1 MPDDAGGVAQ
11 SGPRRR
17 PWLQTTGA
25 SREQWTAWLALVVV
39 VGAVVTLTLSVS
51 LAVSRDPLL
60 MPLDDTY
67 IHFQYAR
74 QWAAGQPLTYYPG
87 DPPTSGAT
95 SLLYAPLLALG
106 YAAGFD
112 GWALATW
119 ALGIGA
125 LAFFGSAWLV
135 YLIGRASPLAE
146 EPGGAGYALVL
157 ALAYAVTGPFVW
169 AALSGMETA
178 FFLFLTLLTFYAA
191 QRDRFRLAAAA
202 GALAVLT
209 RPEGAIVA
217 ALAAIALAVRRKWPG
232 GGRARLRRGAL
243 LAAPVA
249 AALIQ
254 PAINWAATGSASA
267 SGMQAKSLLAN
278 TGAPP
283 GERLTDV
290 VSFFG
295 RMWGEL
301 LVGRSADFG
310 TFTSPLLAPAA
321 LGALLAGTWLA
332 WRGRRVNA
340 AALALATILLLTAAV
355 ATLDTAFWQF
365 KRYQLPVMALF
376 YPAAA
381 WTARGLG
388 DGLAARAGWRAWRWA
403 LPALIL
409 LPSLLTALS
418 FARYYGENVAVVRD
432 QQVPMARWVR
442 DNLPADADAPRVGVH
457 DVGMMGYFSE
467 RPLYDVVG
475 LTLPG
480 PAPSW
485 RQGPG
490 AIYEHMAHSRYRPG
504 AFAIYPDVQGLRY
517 LLDAGVFGDV
527 LAEFP
532 VTLGEHNVAAAAD
545 YQAVYAADWRT
556 TRPEEIAAQA
566 STLDAVRGL
575 VLVDA
580 VDVAHLGSED
590 GHDYTWWQDESPP
603 GFVTEVYTHWYHAC
617 GPPDEEGCRATDG
630 GRVLTGGESF
640 TLRTRPGEDLLLVTR
655 VHGRTSVPLT
665 VFVNGIRV
673 AERVQ
678 PAVPGR
684 WVEIVTWMPAAQI
697 TGTRTRVRI
706 EADMDDPRA
715 DAYSPYYHWAY
726 QGGFQPQ
733 GTDEGQPVAVFG
745 EDGEVRLREVALAY
759 TPPVDG
765 AGGQLAVRAVW
776 QGPAPG
782 AGDGVIFVHL
792 YNSERVD
799 TEPVA
804 QVVTR
809 PGGGALP
816 PANWLP
822 GTLTDTYMV
831 ALPADLPSGTYV
843 VALGMFEARSG
854 VRYPVTGV
862 GAGPDRRLFIG
873 EIVVEETE
881 Q

>member
-1 MPDDAGGVAQ
+1 MLDDAGDAVRSAPH
-11 SGPRRR
+11 SRL
-17 PWLQTTGA
+17 WLRTTGA
-25 SREQWTAWLALVVV
+25 SRELWVAWLALVVV
-39 VGAVVTLTLSVS
+39 VGAVVLLTLSVS
-51 LAVSRDPLL
+51 LAVSGDPLL

-74 QWAAGQPLTYYPG
+74 QWAAGQPMTYHPG
-87 DPPTSGAT
+87 DPATSGAT

-106 YAAGFD
+106 YAVGFS
-112 GWALATW
+112 GWSLAYW
-119 ALGIGA
+119 ALGIGG

-146 EPGGAGYALVL
+146 EPGGAGYALAL
-157 ALAYAVTGPFVW
+157 ALAYGVTGPFVW

-178 FFLFLTLLTFYAA
+178 LFLFVTLLTFYAA
-191 QRDRFRLAAAA
+191 QQDRLRLAVVA
-202 GALAVLT
+202 GTLAVLA
-209 RPEGAIVA
+209 RPEGVIAA
-217 ALAAIALAVRRKWPG
+217 ALAMLALAVRHSWPADWRG
-232 GGRARLRRGAL
+232 RLRRAIPLAL
-243 LAAPVA
+243 PVA

-254 PAINWAATGSASA
+254 PAINWAVTGSASA
-267 SGMQAKSLLAN
+267 TGMQAKSVLAN
-278 TGAPP
+278 TSEPLS
-283 GERLTDV
+283 ERLADV
-290 VSFFG
+290 LSSFG

-332 WRGRRVNA
+332 WRQRRLNTGVLA
-340 AALALATILLLTAAV
+340 LLWALALTAAV

-381 WTARGLG
+381 WAARGLG
-388 DGLAARAGWRAWRWA
+388 DGLAARGGWRAWRWA
-403 LPALIL
+403 LPALVLI
-409 LPSLLTALS
+409 PSALTALS

-442 DNLPADADAPRVGVH
+442 DNLPEDEDAPRVGVH
-457 DVGMMGYFSE
+457 DVGMMGYFSG

-480 PAPSW
+480 PASSW

-490 AIYEHMAHSRYRPG
+490 AIYEHVAHSRYRPG

-517 LLDAGVFGDV
+517 LLDAGIFDTV

-532 VTLGEHNVAAAAD
+532 VQLGEHNVAAATG
-545 YQAVYAADWRT
+545 YQAVYAADWST
-556 TRPEEIAAQA
+556 TRQEEIAAQA

-575 VLVDA
+575 TLVDT
-580 VDVAHLGSED
+580 VDVANLSSED
-590 GHDYTWWQDESPP
+590 EYDYTWWQDESPP
-603 GFVTEVYTHWYHAC
+603 GFITEVYTHWYHAC
-617 GPPDEEGCRATDG
+617 GLPGEEACRATDG
-630 GRVLTGGESF
+630 GRVLTGGEEF
-640 TLRTRPGEDLLLVTR
+640 TIQTRPGEDLLLVTR
-655 VHGRTSVPLT
+655 VHGRTSVPLA
-665 VFVNGIRV
+665 VFINGHRV
-673 AERVQ
+673 AGRVQ

-684 WVEIVTWMPAAQI
+684 WVEIVTWVPAAQI
-697 TGTRTRVRI
+697 TGTHTRVRI
-706 EADMDDPRA
+706 EADVDDPRA
-715 DAYSPYYHWAY
+715 DAYLPYYHWAY
-726 QGGFQPQ
+726 QGSFRPEIA
-733 GTDEGQPVAVFG
+733 DEGQPVAVFG
-745 EDGEVRLREVALAY
+745 EDGAVRLREVTLEY
-759 TPPVDG
+759 TPGADG
-765 AGGQLAVRAVW
+765 AAGQVAVHAVW

-792 YNSERVD
+792 YNRDRLD

-809 PGGGALP
+809 AGGGALP

-822 GTLTDTYMV
+822 GLLADTVTV
-831 ALPADLPSGTYV
+831 ALPEDLPPGTYV
-843 VALGMFEARSG
+843 VALGMFEARTG

-862 GAGPDRRLFIG
+862 GAGPDGRLFIG
-873 EIVVEETE
+873 EIVVGEST

>member
-1 MPDDAGGVAQ
+1 MPDDTGGVAH
-11 SGPRRR
+11 GVPRRR
-17 PWLQTTGA
+17 PWLQTAGA

-67 IHFQYAR
+67 IHFQYAH

-106 YAAGFD
+106 HVAGCD
-112 GWALATW
+112 GWALAYW

-125 LAFFGSAWLV
+125 LAFFGSVWLV

-146 EPGGAGYALVL
+146 EPGGAGYALAL

-178 FFLFLTLLTFYAA
+178 LFLFLALLTFYAA
-191 QRDRFRLAAAA
+191 QSNRRRLAVAA
-202 GALAVLT
+202 GALAALT
-209 RPEGAIVA
+209 RPEGVIVA
-217 ALAAIALAVRRKWPG
+217 LLAMLSLAVQDDWPRE
-232 GGRARLRRGAL
+232 GRARLRRGAL
-243 LAAPVA
+243 LALPVA

-254 PAINWAATGSASA
+254 PTLNWAATGSASA

-278 TGAPP
+278 TGAPLS
-283 GERLTDV
+283 ERLV
-290 VSFFG
+290 GVLSSFG

-310 TFTSPLLAPAA
+310 IFTSPLLAPAA

-332 WRGRRVNA
+332 WRGRRINA

-355 ATLDTAFWQF
+355 ATLDTAFWQL
-365 KRYQLPVMALF
+365 KRYQLPAMALF

-388 DGLAARAGWRAWRWA
+388 EGLAARKGWRAWGWA

-418 FARYYGENVAVVRD
+418 FAGYYGENVAVVRD

-442 DNLPADADAPRVGVH
+442 DNLPVEPGAPRVGVH

-532 VTLGEHNVAAAAD
+532 VTLGEHNVAAATD
-545 YQAVYAADWRT
+545 YQAVYTADWAT

-575 VLVDA
+575 ALADA
-580 VDVAHLGSED
+580 VDVANLGSED
-590 GHDYTWWQDESPP
+590 AHAYTWWQAESPP
-603 GFVTEVYTHWYHAC
+603 GFITEVYTHWYHVC
-617 GPPDEEGCRATDG
+617 GLAEEEGCRATDG

-655 VHGRTSVPLT
+655 VHGRASVPLAI
-665 VFVNGIRV
+665 FVNGDRV

-684 WVEIVTWMPAAQI
+684 WVEIVTWVPAAQI
-697 TGTRTRVRI
+697 SGTRTRVRI
-706 EADMDDPRA
+706 EAQVDDPRA

-726 QGGFQPQ
+726 QGDFQPQ
-733 GTDEGQPVAVFG
+733 GADEGPPVAVFG
-745 EDGEVRLREVALAY
+745 ETGAVRLREVALDF
-759 TPPVDG
+759 TPPEEGV
-765 AGGQLAVRAVW
+765 GGQIAVRAVW

-782 AGDGVIFVHL
+782 AGDGMIFVHL
-792 YNSERVD
+792 YNRGRID
-799 TEPVA
+799 AEPVA

-822 GTLTDTYMV
+822 GILGDTYTV
-831 ALPADLPSGTYV
+831 PLPADLLPGEYV
-843 VALGMFEARSG
+843 VALGMFEARTG
-854 VRYPVTGV
+854 VRYPVTGA

>member
-1 MPDDAGGVAQ
+1 M
-11 SGPRRR
+11 
-17 PWLQTTGA
+17 
-25 SREQWTAWLALVVV
+25 AWLALVLV
-39 VGAVVTLTLSVS
+39 VGAIVLLTLSVS
-51 LAVSRDPLL
+51 LAASRDPLL

-74 QWAAGQPLTYYPG
+74 QWAAGQPMTYYPG

-106 YAAGFD
+106 YAAGFG
-112 GWALATW
+112 GWSLACW

-146 EPGGAGYALVL
+146 EPGGAGYALAL

-178 FFLFLTLLTFYAA
+178 LFLFCTLLTFYAA
-191 QRDRFRLAAAA
+191 QQDRFRLTVTA
-202 GALAVLT
+202 GTLAVLT
-209 RPEGAIVA
+209 RPEGVIVA
-217 ALAAIALAVRRKWPG
+217 ALAVLALGARRQWPG
-232 GGRARLRRGAL
+232 DWPGRLRRAMPLAL
-243 LAAPVA
+243 PVV

-254 PAINWAATGSASA
+254 PTINWAATGSASA
-267 SGMQAKSLLAN
+267 AGMQAKSLLAN
-278 TGAPP
+278 TGAPLS
-283 GERLTDV
+283 ERLADV
-290 VSFFG
+290 ASFFG

-340 AALALATILLLTAAV
+340 AVVALAATLALTAAV
-355 ATLDTAFWQF
+355 ATLDTAFWHF

-376 YPAAA
+376 YPATA
-381 WTARGLG
+381 WAARGLG
-388 DGLAARAGWRAWRWA
+388 DGLAARGGWRAWRWA
-403 LPALIL
+403 LPALVLI
-409 LPSLLTALS
+409 PSALTALS
-418 FARYYGENVAVVRD
+418 FARYYGENIAVVRD
-432 QQVPMARWVR
+432 QQVPMARWAR
-442 DNLPADADAPRVGVH
+442 ANLPAESEEPRIGAH
-457 DVGMMGYFSE
+457 DVGLMGYFSE

-517 LLDAGVFGDV
+517 LLDAGVFGEV

-532 VTLGEHNVAAAAD
+532 VTLGEHNVAAAAE
-545 YQAVYAADWRT
+545 YQAVYAADWST
-556 TRPEEIAAQA
+556 TRDEEIAAQV
-566 STLDAVRGL
+566 STLEAVRGL
-575 VLVDA
+575 ALVDA
-580 VDVAHLGSED
+580 VDVAHLSSEA
-590 GHDYTWWQDESPP
+590 GHDYAWWQDESPP

-617 GPPDEEGCRATDG
+617 GLAGEEACQATDG
-630 GRVLTGGESF
+630 GRVLTGGEAF
-640 TLRTRPGEDLLLVTR
+640 ALRTRPGADLLLVTR
-655 VHGRTSVPLT
+655 LHGRASVSLA
-665 VFVNGIRV
+665 VFVNGVRV

-684 WVEIVTWMPAAQI
+684 WVEIVTWVPAAQI

-706 EADMDDPRA
+706 EADADDSPA
-715 DAYSPYYHWAY
+715 AAYSPYYHWAY
-726 QGGFQPQ
+726 QGDFNPEIV
-733 GTDEGQPVAVFG
+733 DEGQPVAVFG
-745 EDGEVRLREVALAY
+745 AEGAVRLGEVALEY
-759 TPPVDG
+759 TPGADG
-765 AGGQLAVRAVW
+765 AGGQVAVHAVW

-792 YNSERVD
+792 YNSDRMDV
-799 TEPVA
+799 EPVA

-822 GTLTDTYMV
+822 GTLTDTYTV
-831 ALPADLPSGTYV
+831 LLPADLPAGSYV
-843 VALGMFEARSG
+843 VALGMFEARTG
-854 VRYPVTGV
+854 VRYPVV
-862 GAGPDRRLFIG
+862 GQGADPDGRLFIG
-873 EIVVEETE
+873 EIMVEETV

>member
-1 MPDDAGGVAQ
+1 MPDDAGGAVHSA
-11 SGPRRR
+11 PRGRL
-17 PWLQTTGA
+17 WLQMTGA
-25 SREQWTAWLALVVV
+25 SREQWTAWLALVVM
-39 VGAVVTLTLSVS
+39 VGAVVLLYLSAS

-74 QWAAGQPLTYYPG
+74 QWAAGQPMTYYPG

-95 SLLYAPLLALG
+95 SLLYPPLLALG
-106 YAAGFD
+106 YAAGFS
-112 GWALATW
+112 GWSLAYW

-146 EPGGAGYALVL
+146 EPGGAGYALAL
-157 ALAYAVTGPFVW
+157 ALAYGVTGPFVW

-178 FFLFLTLLTFYAA
+178 LFLFLTLLTFYAA
-191 QRDRFRLAAAA
+191 QGDHPRLAVAA
-202 GALAVLT
+202 GTLAVLA
-209 RPEGAIVA
+209 RPEGVIVA
-217 ALAAIALAVRRKWPG
+217 ALAVLALAVRRRWPG
-232 GGRARLRRGAL
+232 GRGARLRRGAL
-243 LAAPVA
+243 LALPVA
-249 AALIQ
+249 AAFVQ
-254 PAINWAATGSASA
+254 PALNWAATGSASA

-278 TGAPP
+278 TAAPLS
-283 GERLTDV
+283 ERLADV
-290 VSFFG
+290 ASFFG

-332 WRGRRVNA
+332 WRQRRANA
-340 AALALATILLLTAAV
+340 AVLALATILALTAAV

-365 KRYQLPVMALF
+365 KRYQLPAIALL

-381 WTARGLG
+381 WAARGLG

-403 LPALIL
+403 LPALVL
-409 LPSLLTALS
+409 VSSALTALS
-418 FARYYGENVAVVRD
+418 FARYYDENVAVVRD

-442 DNLPADADAPRVGVH
+442 DNLPEEENDPRIGVH

-517 LLDAGVFGDV
+517 LLDAGVFGAV

-532 VTLGEHNVAAAAD
+532 VELGEHNVAAAAE
-545 YQAVYAADWRT
+545 YQAVYAADWTT

-566 STLDAVRGL
+566 STLDAVQGL
-575 VLVDA
+575 ALVDA
-580 VDVAHLGSED
+580 VDVAYLSSEAEH
-590 GHDYTWWQDESPP
+590 GYTWWQDQSPP

-617 GPPDEEGCRATDG
+617 GLPDQSACRATDG
-630 GRVLTGGESF
+630 GRVLTGGEAF
-640 TLRTRPGEDLLLVTR
+640 TVHTRPGEDLLLVTR
-655 VHGRTSVPLT
+655 VHGRTSVPLAI
-665 VFVNGIRV
+665 FVDGVRV

-684 WVEIVTWMPAAQI
+684 WVEIVTWVPAAQI

-706 EADMDDPRA
+706 EADVYDSRA

-726 QGGFQPQ
+726 QGAFSP
-733 GTDEGQPVAVFG
+733 DVASDGQPVAVFG
-745 EDGEVRLREVALAY
+745 DDGAVRLREVTLHY
-759 TPPVDG
+759 TPLADG
-765 AGGQLAVRAVW
+765 AGGQVAVRAVW

-822 GTLTDTYMV
+822 GTLTDTYTVM
-831 ALPADLPSGTYV
+831 LPEDLPPGTYV
-843 VALGMFEARSG
+843 VALGMFEARTG
-854 VRYPVTGV
+854 VRYPVTGA

-873 EIVVEETE
+873 EIVVEETA